1 MSTDWIPCELA
12 TVGQRSLVR
21 WIHPGAKPL
30 FTEPFFHQTVDALV
44 QANAVQ
50 KLTPL
55 EELAGVAPVKA
66 PAGFIFHVSRCGST
80 LVSRSLAGIARHR
93 VISEAAPVNQLL
105 LASGLDAQAKRP
117 LLKGLVHALC
127 GTAAGVDCFIKFTSW
142 NLLHLQHL
150 LELFPATPW
159 VFVYREPVDVLQS
172 LVARPPRWATHPQ
185 LAQALGG
192 HPADGPGAVALV
204 LQRLFAAPL
213 PHWSGQARA
222 ISYAQLPAAMADIAE
237 HFGLD
242 LDPAEQARMR
252 HVGQYDAKQAGEV
265 PFRARERAPPLSD
278 AMGSALVPL
287 NRLWDQW
294 EAIRAPSEA
303 MHAH

>member
-1 MSTDWIPCELA
+1 MSIDWIPCEL
-12 TVGQRSLVR
+12 TTIGQRSLVR

-30 FTEPFFHQTVDALV
+30 FTEPFFHQTIDALV
-44 QANAVQ
+44 QSNAVQ

-55 EELAGVAPVKA
+55 EELAAVAPIKA

-93 VISEAAPVNQLL
+93 VISEPAPVNQWL
-105 LASGLDAQAKRP
+105 LAHGRDPQANWP
-117 LLKGLVHALC
+117 QLKGLLHALC

-150 LELFPATPW
+150 LALFPATPW
-159 VFVYREPVDVLQS
+159 VFVYRDPVDVLQS
-172 LVARPPRWATHPQ
+172 LVARPPRWAAHPQ
-185 LAQALGG
+185 LAPALGG
-192 HPADGPGAVALV
+192 GMADDAEAVALV
-204 LQRLFAAPL
+204 LGRLFAAPL

-222 ISYAQLPAAMADIAE
+222 INHAQLPAAMADIAE

-242 LDPAEQARMR
+242 LNPAEQARML
-252 HVGQYDAKQAGEV
+252 HVGQYDAKQPGEV
-265 PFRARERAPPLSD
+265 PFRPRERAPLSD
-278 AMGSALVPL
+278 AMGSAMVPL
-287 NRLWDQW
+287 NRLWNHW